1 MGVRECERER
11 ERKAGGESRREAQN
25 PNKPEACM
33 AWARGGC
40 VGAKGASPEIG
51 DGRWEI
57 DELHL
62 SGPRKTAWP
71 AATALPSLPR

>member
-1 MGVRECERER
+1 
-11 ERKAGGESRREAQN
+11 
-25 PNKPEACM
+25 M

-57 DELHL
+57 GGVHS
-62 SGPRKTAWP
+62 SGESMVMVSRSMEK
-71 AATALPSLPR
+71 PSGR